1 MSHLKLPNFEDSE
14 GVSKP
19 AAFVVRPRKPKYS
32 GSFTLRLT
40 SMIDM
45 FTILLVFLLQS
56 FSAEGE
62 IMSVSKDLHLPESSA
77 QKPPR
82 ATPILVVTNEW
93 LILDG
98 RPVEKI
104 AALKGR
110 DDIVIHK
117 LKRQLEE
124 ARAFSENL
132 GALGANMGFK
142 GEITIQGDRAIPFGI
157 LKKIMY
163 TCGQVGY
170 NNMLLAVNQEEQI

>member
-1 MSHLKLPNFEDSE
+1 MYLNLGNEENNPTFT
-14 GVSKP
+14 VL
-19 AAFVVRPRKPKYS
+19 PRKRKSYTA
-32 GSFTLRLT
+32 FTLRLT

-62 IMSVSKDLHLPESSA
+62 LMTVSKDLKLPESTA

-98 RPVEKI
+98 KPVEKL
-104 AALKGR
+104 AAIRGVDR
-110 DDIVIHK
+110 IIIPK
-117 LKRQLEE
+117 LQRRLQE
-124 ARAFSENL
+124 ARAFSEKL
-132 GALGANMGFK
+132 GALDSKIGFK
-142 GEITIQGDRAIPFGI
+142 GEITIQGDREIPFEI

-170 NNMLLAVNQEEQI
+170 NNMLLAVHQEEQI